1 MLWDDYVW
9 ILVVSVL
16 LAFFTSFG
24 IGANDVA
31 NAFATSV
38 GAKSVTLP
46 QAILIAAI
54 FEFSGALLLGAGVT
68 KTISHGLVEI
78 DKFEDQPEL
87 LMYGMMCVI
96 AATGLWLLLA
106 CYLELPVS
114 TTHSTIG
121 GVIGFTLVA
130 HGWEAIQWYGFDDSK
145 SALNK
150 FEGVVPIVASWLT
163 SPILAG
169 CIAAGLFWFV
179 RTFILRADNSFA
191 RSLQFFP
198 LLVGISCVVNLYYI
212 CLVGFDKKKLDHD
225 GKKET
230 VSDILGF
237 GWSSVIAWT
246 VSAIVVVVLW
256 FTFIPWLRKQAV
268 VEDTE
273 DNRAEI
279 NIGESSTLLQKSEG
293 KDIGQRTKS
302 WVDLAADALNTD
314 VHDSIQSDAA
324 VSAVHE
330 QSEKFDP
337 SAERAFSYLQ
347 VFTAACVSFAHGA
360 NDVANSVGPLAAV
373 YSIYRHSHVTS
384 DSHVP
389 VWVLLIGAMGIV
401 LGLAV
406 YGHTIIRAI
415 GVKLVKVSPAR
426 GFTMEFATAAVI
438 TFGSIYGIPLSTTHC
453 QVGSTTAVGLME
465 GKRGVNIKL
474 LMKVFAGWIVTIVI
488 VAITAGLFFAQGVYA
503 PSQFNLDS
511 IQTYEKG
518 INHACQSM
526 AESVLGSDVQAQ
538 VEAQAL
544 EFENIKQDI
553 SGEHVSF
560 LNDVVSQVVDACQSG

>member
-1 MLWDDYVW
+1 MVVDTKCTSRGFISVLQIKMLWDDYVW
-9 ILVVSVL
+9 ILVVSVF

-46 QAILIAAI
+46 QAIVIASI
-54 FEFSGALLLGAGVT
+54 FEFSGALLLGADVT
-68 KTISHGLVEI
+68 KTISHGLVDT
-78 DKFEDQPEL
+78 DKFNAQPEL

-130 HGWEAIQWYGFDDSK
+130 HGWQAIQWYEFDDSK
-145 SALNK
+145 SALDK
-150 FEGVVPIVASWLT
+150 FEGVMPIIASWIT

-179 RTFILRADNSFA
+179 RTFILRAENSFE

-212 CLVGFDKKKLDHD
+212 CLVGFDKKKLDHN
-225 GKKET
+225 GKKESI
-230 VSDILGF
+230 SDILGF
-237 GWSSVIAWT
+237 GWSSLIAWT
-246 VSAIVVVVLW
+246 LSAVIVVVLW
-256 FTFIPWLRKQAV
+256 YKFVPWLKKQAS
-268 VEDTE
+268 VEDVE
-273 DNRAEI
+273 EGVESNPA
-279 NIGESSTLLQKSEG
+279 ESSTLLSKAEDKEFEQQPSTW
-293 KDIGQRTKS
+293 IAQ
-302 WVDLAADALNTD
+302 AANVLNKD
-314 VHDSIQSDAA
+314 VHASIQSDA
-324 VSAVHE
+324 VVGAVHD
-330 QSEKFDP
+330 QSEKFDA
-337 SAERAFSYLQ
+337 STERCFSYLQ

-373 YSIYRHSHVTS
+373 YSIYRHSRVTS
-384 DSHVP
+384 NSHVP
-389 VWVLLIGAMGIV
+389 LWVLLIGGVGIV

-426 GFTMEFATAAVI
+426 GFAMEFATAAVI

-453 QVGSTTAVGLME
+453 QVKPAHTGMPE
-465 GKRGVNIKL
+465 
-474 LMKVFAGWIVTIVI
+474 KV
-488 VAITAGLFFAQGVYA
+488 L
-503 PSQFNLDS
+503 SRLDRR
-511 IQTYEKG
+511 QLW
-518 INHACQSM
+518 
-526 AESVLGSDVQAQ
+526 V
-538 VEAQAL
+538 
-544 EFENIKQDI
+544 
-553 SGEHVSF
+553 
-560 LNDVVSQVVDACQSG
+560 